1 MAEKIRATTPAGSAG
16 IMRFYD
22 VEGKGIKM
30 DPSLILFV
38 TIAFIIGILLL
49 KSIMKI

>member
-22 VEGKGIKM
+22 VEGKGIKIE
-30 DPSLILFV
+30 PSSAVLI
-38 TIAFIIGILLL
+38 TIVFIVGVLLL
-49 KSIMKI
+49 KLIIG